1 MQRRCTAHELISQ
14 LQLAVTAF
22 RLNVTAKNAITR
34 EGRDE
39 IEHHVAVLATLLM
52 DIQEEENDNE

>member
-1 MQRRCTAHELISQ
+1 MQRRCTVHEPISQ
-14 LQLAVTAF
+14 LQLAVTSF

-39 IEHHVAVLATLLM
+39 IEHHVALLATLLT